1 MASPREI
8 RQTRE
13 TRSRLIAQ
21 DGATRK
27 LTIKSGGTKRVGAF
41 RASIH
46 KSPNGAAGMEGASIC
61 NYQHKMLE
69 DFELHTRQKN
79 PKDCQYHKIH
89 EAGTNPVPSLHPD
102 RGQPP
107 RPDPALSC
115 WPLAIISPFGCQPVD
130 MVDMVGLKPE
140 YHPSHDIPMVLRAGP
155 MELEADPTD
164 LFGPSL
170 GASSSISRA
179 IPRAIIPR
187 AISSSSPPYYITTYH
202 HPSLFTMVKFGF
214 AGFAGITLENR
225 ALPASPSKTEPRRRY
240 RRK

>member
-115 WPLAIISPFGCQPVD
+115 WPLAIISCVQSWPQ
-130 MVDMVGLKPE
+130 
-140 YHPSHDIPMVLRAGP
+140 
-155 MELEADPTD
+155 
-164 LFGPSL
+164 
-170 GASSSISRA
+170 ASMDNPIG
-179 IPRAIIPR
+179 
-187 AISSSSPPYYITTYH
+187 ISSSLIS
-202 HPSLFTMVKFGF
+202 
-214 AGFAGITLENR
+214 
-225 ALPASPSKTEPRRRY
+225 EPRKDFLSLAKAQLGFMNMFAITMY
-240 RRK
+240 GTM